1 MTNSDGSD
9 LAIRRRDAQRVVKH
23 LQFLAENYVDQALV
37 KEALL
42 RGHSQSAVSKL
53 LGMSKK
59 TVNTHA
65 RVPFMRYAAAIDPRI
80 DDLRRSDREFF
91 AYVWGSEEAAHKAVS
106 RCKQYDRERLLVES
120 D

>member
-1 MTNSDGSD
+1 MTSLDVSD
-9 LAIRRRDAQRVVKH
+9 LATRRRDAQRLVKH

-37 KEALL
+37 KESLL
-42 RGHSQSAVSKL
+42 RGLSQSDIAKQ

-80 DDLRRSDREFF
+80 DDLARSDREFF
-91 AYVWGSEEAAHKAVS
+91 AYVWGSDEAADEAVA